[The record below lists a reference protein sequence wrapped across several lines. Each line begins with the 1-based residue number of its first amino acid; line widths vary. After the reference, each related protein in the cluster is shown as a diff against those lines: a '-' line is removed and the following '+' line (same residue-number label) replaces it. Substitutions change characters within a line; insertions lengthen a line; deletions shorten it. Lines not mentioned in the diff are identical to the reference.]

1 MVERRCDLQRLNSY
15 QISGQA
21 IDYKDTSKE
30 DVEVQDEV
38 QNQGSLTS
46 SLSSSAVWPDVVT
59 TGDLPSGSAATEQC
73 VEDLKKDFLEFQSK
87 WINDAVQ
94 EVHFFFS
101 IW

>member
-1 MVERRCDLQRLNSY
+1 MRHAKQNTLSHMTPNNRLGLRYVMVERRCDLQRLNSY

-46 SLSSSAVWPDVVT
+46 SLSSSAV
-59 TGDLPSGSAATEQC
+59 
-73 VEDLKKDFLEFQSK
+73 
-87 WINDAVQ
+87 
-94 EVHFFFS
+94 
-101 IW
+101 